1 MSAPEELV
9 GTVDAATALALA
21 HGRADLVARLG
32 RTRDRFTD
40 DRVRVLVIGEFKQGK
55 SQLVNALVRAAVCPV
70 DDDIAT
76 SVPTVVRYSET
87 PGVTLVTEVPPERP
101 GPDGEPVPPTVT
113 RRSVPIEEL
122 AEHVAESG
130 NPGNRAGLSQVEVGL
145 PAKLL
150 AQGLEL
156 VDTPG
161 VGGLGS
167 IRATATLA
175 ALPGADA
182 VLLVSDAAQEYTAA
196 ELEFLSHAVRLCPNL
211 ACVLTKVDLYPEW
224 RRIKDLNK
232 AHLAAAGIDAPVL
245 PVSSVLRW
253 LALERNDNALNVESG
268 FPALAE
274 LLNEIVDDA
283 DAVTRR
289 AVANTVLGVT
299 EQLAGTVS
307 SELAAAENPENADRL
322 LAELREAKA
331 RVVAL
336 RDRSARWQQ
345 TLSDGVT
352 DLSADID
359 YDLRDRMR
367 EIVRNA
373 EDEIEILGDPAVV
386 WVEFAPWVSEQVAAA
401 TSANFVW
408 AHERS
413 RWLAQQVATH
423 FAEEGRL
430 NLPELELASGSQ
442 LLADIRPMILTAEDD
457 PGIGEQTLTAVR
469 GGYIG
474 TLMFGM
480 FSTVAG
486 MALLNPFSV
495 GAGVLLGQRSVRD
508 EKKRL
513 LTRRQTDAKNAVR
526 RYADDVIF
534 HVGKDSRDLLKDVTR
549 QLRDHFT
556 SMAIELETSLKESA
570 RLAEESARADS
581 SDRQERIARL
591 RDASAAITAVQRSA
605 KALRPARKVTMTK
618 QVSGDA
624 SAASFAVS
632 GVPVVSR

>member
-1 MSAPEELV
+1 VSVPEELV
-9 GTVDAATALALA
+9 GTVDAAMALAEL
-21 HGRADLVARLG
+21 HGRADLAARL
-32 RTRDRFTD
+32 RRARDRFAD

-55 SQLVNALVRAAVCPV
+55 SQLVNALVRAQVCPV

-76 SVPTVVRYSET
+76 SVPTVVRWAEQ
-87 PGVTLVTEVPPERP
+87 PEVTLVSESPAERM
-101 GPDGEPVPPTVT
+101 GPDGESLPPTVN
-113 RRSVPIEEL
+113 RRSVPMAEL
-122 AEHVAESG
+122 AKHVAESG
-130 NPGNRAGLSQVEVGL
+130 NPGNRQGLSQVEVGI

-150 AQGLEL
+150 AHGLEL

-167 IRATATLA
+167 IRATTTLA
-175 ALPGADA
+175 ALPAADA

-224 RRIKDLNK
+224 RRIQDLNRG
-232 AHLAAAGIDAPVL
+232 HLERAGIDAPII

-253 LALERNDNALNVESG
+253 LALERNDNGLNVESG

-274 LLNEIVDDA
+274 LLNEIVANA
-283 DAVTRR
+283 DAVSAR

-299 EQLAGTVS
+299 EQLASTVAT
-307 SELAAAENPENADRL
+307 ELTAAENPQAADQL
-322 LAELREAKA
+322 LADLREAKA

-345 TLSDGVT
+345 TLSDGVG
-352 DLSADID
+352 DLSADIE

-373 EDEIEILGDPAVV
+373 EDEIEVLGDPAVV
-386 WVEFAPWVSEQVAAA
+386 WVEFAPWISEQVAAA

-413 RWLAQQVATH
+413 RWLAEQVALH

-430 NLPELELASGSQ
+430 AVPDLDLTAGSP
-442 LLADIRPMILTAEDD
+442 LLSEIRPMLLGGEEN
-457 PGIGEQTLTAVR
+457 PGLGEQALIAVR

-495 GAGVLLGQRSVRD
+495 GAGLLLGQRSLRD

-513 LTRRQTDAKNAVR
+513 LTRRQTEAKNAVR

-534 HVGKDSRDLLKDVTR
+534 HVGKESRDLLRDVTR

-556 SMAIELETSLKESA
+556 AVASELEISLKEAA
-570 RLAEESARADS
+570 RLAEETAHSDTAAR
-581 SDRQERIARL
+581 EARVRKL
-591 RDASAAITAVQRSA
+591 RDAAAAIAAVQRA
-605 KALRPARKVTMTK
+605 AAGLRP
-618 QVSGDA
+618 
-624 SAASFAVS
+624 
-632 GVPVVSR
+632 GVPVSLAKVAVG

>member
-1 MSAPEELV
+1 MAASEDLV
-9 GTVDAATALALA
+9 GTVDAAMALALTQN
-21 HGRADLVARLG
+21 RSDLIARLQ

-55 SQLVNALVRAAVCPV
+55 SQLVNALVRADVCPV

-76 SVPTVVRYSET
+76 SVPTVVRWAET
-87 PGVTLVTEVPPERP
+87 PSVTLVTETPSERM
-101 GPDGEPVPPTVT
+101 GPDGDPLPPTVT
-113 RRSVPIEEL
+113 RRSVHVDDL
-122 AEHVAESG
+122 AQYAAESG
-130 NPGNRAGLSQVEVGL
+130 NPGNRQGLSQIEVGL
-145 PAKLL
+145 PSKLL
-150 AQGLEL
+150 SAGLEL

-167 IRATATLA
+167 IRATTTLA
-175 ALPGADA
+175 ALPAADA
-182 VLLVSDAAQEYTAA
+182 VLLVSDAAQEFTGA

-224 RRIKDLNK
+224 RRIRTLNEG
-232 AHLAAAGIDAPVL
+232 HLADAGIDAPVL

-253 LALERNDNALNVESG
+253 LALDRNDSGLNLESG
-268 FPALAE
+268 FGDLTE
-274 LLNEIVDDA
+274 HLTGIVA
-283 DAVTRR
+283 DAETVTRR

-299 EQLAGTVS
+299 EQLAATVEA
-307 SELAAAENPENADRL
+307 ELAAVVNPRATERRIR
-322 LAELREAKA
+322 ELNEAKA
-331 RVVAL
+331 RVAGL
-336 RDRSARWQQ
+336 RDRSARWQAIL
-345 TLSDGVT
+345 TDGVT
-352 DLSADID
+352 DLLADVD

-373 EDEIEILGDPAVV
+373 EEEIDLLGDPAVV
-386 WVEFAPWVSEQVAAA
+386 WVEFSPWVMEQAAAA

-413 RWLAQQVATH
+413 RWLAEQVAAQ

-430 NLPELELASGSQ
+430 DLPELELVSGSR
-442 LLADIRPMILTAEDD
+442 LLSEVRPMLLGGEED
-457 PGIGEQTLTAVR
+457 PGLGEQTLTAVR
-469 GGYIG
+469 GGYVG

-495 GAGVLLGQRSVRD
+495 GAGLLLGQRSVRD

-513 LTRRQTDAKNAVR
+513 LQRRQNEAKNAVR

-534 HVGKDSRDLLKDVTR
+534 HVGKDSRDLLRDVTR

-556 SMAIELETSLKESA
+556 TVATEVETSLREQVRAS
-570 RLAEESARADS
+570 EEAANVDSSQRAARA
-581 SDRQERIARL
+581 AVL
-591 RDASAAITAVQRSA
+591 RDAADAIDRVRSCA
-605 KALRPARKVTMTK
+605 RDLRPNVAKVLA
-618 QVSGDA
+618 QA
-624 SAASFAVS
+624 
-632 GVPVVSR
+632 